1 MVIMTGNNLPDMR
14 YPSNKNAA
22 LQNQCQKQMLFIQKK
37 IQFSNISTRNKSSP
51 AIFRQEKK
59 YDTPISIKEIN
70 TVLQYPDK
78 EKILDFD
85 IL

>member
-1 MVIMTGNNLPDMR
+1 MQET
-14 YPSNKNAA
+14 NA
-22 LQNQCQKQMLFIQKK
+22 IHTKK
-37 IQFSNISTRNKSSP
+37 IQFSNISTRNKSSH

-59 YDTPISIKEIN
+59 YDIPISIKEIN